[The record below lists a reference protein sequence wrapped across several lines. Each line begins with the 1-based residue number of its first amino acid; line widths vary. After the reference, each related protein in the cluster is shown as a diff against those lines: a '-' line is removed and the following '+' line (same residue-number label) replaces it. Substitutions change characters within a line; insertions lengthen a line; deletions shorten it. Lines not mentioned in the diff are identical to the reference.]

1 MEIVVNTLQGD
12 LMCSSQSSKVSM
24 FKQVSSRFE
33 DLFPSRGGS
42 FCYKTKVVFL
52 LTKQIIMMV
61 SVDRKWW
68 ICHFWQYRHYVNG
81 FFIRRFSDAK
91 SKIKNLTSIAV
102 LIEDTKYSGLADA
115 WIHPIFSLYSL
126 WLYIFENAFLLK
138 LKPSYRSVKLLLKTH
153 PLSRAV
159 LYNM

>member
-1 MEIVVNTLQGD
+1 M
-12 LMCSSQSSKVSM
+12 
-24 FKQVSSRFE
+24 
-33 DLFPSRGGS
+33 
-42 FCYKTKVVFL
+42 
-52 LTKQIIMMV
+52 
-61 SVDRKWW
+61 
-68 ICHFWQYRHYVNG
+68 NG